1 MLNQLFIA
9 QNQRGKEEEPLTLSI
24 NPTSINWVNGQSGN
38 KKTITITTN
47 GSWRVSQYSEALL
60 TLNKTSG
67 TGNGTIE
74 ISLKS
79 TISTTTSAS
88 ITITATLGSQ
98 TQSATVNIS
107 LPVYTLN
114 ITGLV
119 VTDVLFNVNV
129 PPVQDASRSF
139 LVNTNWP
146 SWTMTVISASNMGN
160 NWRTWI
166 TFDKEKGT
174 SSDNK
179 VTYTMNNSYF
189 KEGTMEVRFTGRDDH
204 GNSKQYNYSWKILG
218 ISSIILH
225 MERSGNSYDA
235 YITDG
240 YYTTPVKLDMARA
253 YEKHGLFYPGSYL
266 LDADGPVVKLY
277 DEYNIDCSPVYTVSH
292 NQEEGL
298 YYINFTPVTDMTTFN
313 DPDLGGCGLRYIWV
327 VSPGEGEWVDASIL
341 SRIRLSWD
349 SSEDSISYFSRDI
362 VSEASMDKHSYNS
375 GYEREDTINPSGKG
389 AIGMSWFKPYISNKS
404 YARTW
409 DERSGAGNFTKVIA
423 FQSIASGYTGNNLL
437 LIEEWDGSITS
448 VQLSNADYIEIPDNY
463 SGLKARWTSQ
473 STALTASNF
482 EYVRRQ

>member
-9 QNQRGKEEEPLTLSI
+9 QNQRGKEEEPLTLSVS
-24 NPTSINWVNGQSGN
+24 PTSINWVNGQSGN
-38 KKTITITTN
+38 TKTITITTN

-146 SWTMTVISASNMGN
+146 HWTMTVISASNMGN

-225 MERSGNSYDA
+225 MEKSGNQYDA

-240 YYTTPVKLDMARA
+240 YYTTPVKLDRARA

-266 LDADGPVVKLY
+266 LERDGPVVKLY

-292 NQEEGL
+292 NQEEGY
-298 YYINFTPVTDMTTFN
+298 YYINFTPVADITTFYN
-313 DPDLGGCGLRYIWV
+313 PDLGGCGLRYIWV
-327 VSPGEGEWVDASIL
+327 INSGGKWVDASVL
-341 SRIRLSWD
+341 SRIRLNWD
-349 SSEDSISYFSRDI
+349 PNEDTMSYFLRDT
-362 VSEASMDKHSYNS
+362 VSEASMDKHSYNY
-375 GYEREDTINPSGKG
+375 GYEVEDTINPSGKG
-389 AIGMSWFKPYISNKS
+389 AIGMSWFQPYISSRS
-404 YARTW
+404 YAITR
-409 DERSGAGNFTKVIA
+409 DERAYVSNFTKVIA
-423 FQSIASGYTGNNLL
+423 FQSRASGYVGNNLL
-437 LIEEWDGSITS
+437 LVEEWDGSTIS
-448 VQLSNADYIEIPDNY
+448 VQLSNGASIKIPDKY
-463 SGLKARWTSQ
+463 TGLKAKWASQ
-473 STALTASNF
+473 TTALTASNF
-482 EYVRRQ
+482 ESVKG

>member
-1 MLNQLFIA
+1 MFIS
-9 QNQRGKEEEPLTLSI
+9 QNQRRKEEEPLTLSV

-47 GSWRVSQYSEALL
+47 GNWTVSQYSEALL

-79 TISTTTSAS
+79 TISATTSAS

-119 VTDVLFNVNV
+119 ETDVLFDKNVE
-129 PPVQDASRSF
+129 PVQNASRSF
-139 LVNTNWP
+139 LVNTTWP

-166 TFDKEKGT
+166 TFDKDNGT

-189 KEGTMEVRFTGRDDH
+189 KEGTMEVRFTGSDSH
-204 GNSKQYNYSWKILG
+204 GNSKQYNYTWKISG
-218 ISSIILH
+218 ITSIILY
-225 MERSGNSYDA
+225 MKRSGNSYDA
-235 YITDG
+235 YIKDS
-240 YYTTPVKLDMARA
+240 YYTSLVKLDKARD

-266 LDADGPVVKLY
+266 LEKDGPVVKLY
-277 DEYNIDCSPVYTVSH
+277 DEYNIDCSPVYTVSR

-327 VSPGEGEWVDASIL
+327 VSPGAGEWVDASVL

-349 SSEDSISYFSRDI
+349 SSGDSISYFSRDI
-362 VSEASMDKHSYNS
+362 VPESSMDKHYYNS
-375 GYEREDTINPSGKG
+375 GYEAEDTINPSGRG
-389 AIGMSWFKPYISNKS
+389 AIGMGWFQPYISSRS

-409 DERSGAGNFTKVIA
+409 DIRADVDNFTKVIA
-423 FQSIASGYTGNNLL
+423 FQSLTSGYTGNNLL
-437 LIEEWDGSITS
+437 LVEEWDGSTTS
-448 VQLSNADYIEIPDNY
+448 VQLSNADYIEIPDKY

-482 EYVRRQ
+482 EYVSQRQ